1 MEDGNLGEGS
11 RLAAATGAYV
21 GFEDEAGQG
30 LRPPKARTWARRG
43 HTPWSPYPAAAETV
57 GAAALARARAAG
69 DLWNQVGLL
78 TRIVGAFSG
87 RSATIGTRSGLGSSA
102 RRSLLVVQAPPA
114 SAEPGLAGQ
123 VSQFGRTRPVS

>member
-1 MEDGNLGEGS
+1 VEDGNLGEGS

-30 LRPPKARTWARRG
+30 LRPPT
-43 HTPWSPYPAAAETV
+43 AAAETV